1 MRELVGI
8 FGLVCGAVVVWTVAN
23 YGYASADDPPVKWN
37 MAFLF
42 AVIATGGLFG
52 HAVSVRIW
60 GRSRLWSVIV
70 GLACAGALLINLSNS
85 LGALAGKDS
94 RSAAEAASKS
104 AQIRDDRAELAR
116 LQKALDSIRTFTATD
131 ETAVNAAKRAADAA
145 TKSREAECAQRG
157 NNCRARE
164 GDERKAN
171 EDLAKASAAKASTDR
186 ANRLEAQMQPIRE
199 RLTKAGPV
207 AATNVQGSALAKLFR
222 LPDAEAG
229 FMATLQQF
237 GLAAVVEVLIVL
249 AMISFELMAPAARA
263 KIIEAEAAP
272 ETITEAPP
280 RPRLV
285 ASNPDNPVGS
295 VKRILTESL
304 EAAKG
309 ARVELAEVA
318 ARYRAVCKAQGKRA
332 CSLEA
337 FTAEVDAFCRAV
349 GVKRKAEGDHLYL
362 IDVQLIGLQGEAN
375 AAHRI

>member
-1 MRELVGI
+1 MREIVGI

-23 YGYASADDPPVKWN
+23 YGYASADDPSVKWN

-52 HAVSVRIW
+52 HAVSVRLW
-60 GRSRLWSVIV
+60 HRSRFWSVIV

-104 AQIRDDRAELAR
+104 SQIRDDRAELAR
-116 LQKALDSIRTFTATD
+116 LQKALDAIGTFTPTD
-131 ETAVNAAKRAADAA
+131 ETATSAAKRAADAA

-171 EDLAKASAAKASTDR
+171 EDLAKATAAKASTDR

-199 RLTKAGPV
+199 RLAKAGPI
-207 AATNVQGSALAKLFR
+207 AATNVQGNALAKLFR

-249 AMISFELMAPAARA
+249 SMISFELMAPIPARA
-263 KIIEAEAAP
+263 MVIEADPVPEVPNLIVEA
-272 ETITEAPP
+272 P

-285 ASNPDNPVGS
+285 ASNPESPVGS

-304 EAAKG
+304 ETAKG
-309 ARVELAEVA
+309 AKVELAELA
-318 ARYRAVCKAQGKRA
+318 SRYRDACKAQGKRA

-337 FTAEVDAFCRAV
+337 FTHEVATFCKAV
-349 GVKRKAEGDHLYL
+349 GIKRKTEGEHLYL
-362 IDVQLIGLQGEAN
+362 VDVQLVRLRGETA
-375 AAHRI
+375 I